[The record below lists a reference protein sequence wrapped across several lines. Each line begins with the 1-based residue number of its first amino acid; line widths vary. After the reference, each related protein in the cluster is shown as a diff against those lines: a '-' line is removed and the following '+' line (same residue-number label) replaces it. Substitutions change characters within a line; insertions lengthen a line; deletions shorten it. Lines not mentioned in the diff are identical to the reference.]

1 LHQSDALVGRSSSA
15 SPSVVVGVSVVTV
28 SIVGGVKGAIGV
40 VLLAVNVGVIIG
52 VAIIV
57 IS

>member
-1 LHQSDALVGRSSSA
+1 VGRSSSS